1 MGMAPF
7 HIMLAL
13 IILALDLM
21 AGVSVVR
28 GPMATGRKW
37 LWIALILF
45 FPFIG
50 VIFYFLTDESA
61 EALD

>member
-1 MGMAPF
+1 MGMVHF
-7 HIMLAL
+7 HVMLAL

-28 GPMATGRKW
+28 GAMAPGRKW
-37 LWIALILF
+37 LWMALILF

-50 VIFYFLTDESA
+50 VIFYFLADESA